1 MSLGGH
7 DLIPPRK
14 GLYVMATILVT
25 GGCGLIGDHVCS
37 GLLKKGN
44 TVIAVDKKES
54 DYNTGKDNYFF
65 REAAPQDQGK
75 YGEIFD
81 EFEVEYVVHL
91 ACTVDND
98 LGPEI
103 GKAQIDECA
112 ACDKFIYKLAISK
125 NVQKFILLSTT
136 QVYKQP
142 DSREPVREDEAVK
155 PVTNYGKM
163 KANEEMA
170 FSNDVRKTKN
180 MICCVARVP
189 MVYSLNY
196 TENLM
201 SRIRD
206 PKDKS
211 IFVFRTGE
219 YGYHMCCIHNISDFI
234 IGFLRQADSSNYT
247 GVYNVADSSLVM
259 ASEIVTFMKENHR
272 LGPVLQKTSLSGGL
286 KLKIFGDPEQK
297 TNYRWLDVTTI
308 DKNFM
313 YDTTKAS
320 RICPF
325 RWNIKNTK

>member
-1 MSLGGH
+1 
-7 DLIPPRK
+7 
-14 GLYVMATILVT
+14 MATILVT
-25 GGCGLIGDHVCS
+25 GGCGMIGEHICS

-44 TVIAVDKKES
+44 TVIAADKKSTAHNE
-54 DYNTGKDNYFF
+54 GKENYYF
-65 REAAPQDQGK
+65 REAGPADQGK

-81 EFEVEYVVHL
+81 EFKIEYVVHL

-98 LGPEI
+98 FGPEI
-103 GKAQIDECA
+103 GKEQIAECE
-112 ACDKFIYKLAISK
+112 ACDKFIYKFALSK
-125 NVQKFILLSTT
+125 DVQKFILFSTT

-155 PVTNYGKM
+155 PISNYGKM
-163 KANEEMA
+163 KANSETA
-170 FSNDVRKTKN
+170 FAHDVRGTKT
-180 MICCVARVP
+180 MICCVARIP
-189 MVYSLNY
+189 MVYAMDY
-196 TENLM
+196 TPNLL
-201 SRIRD
+201 SRITD
-206 PKDKS
+206 PNDKT

-219 YGYHMCCIHNISDFI
+219 YGFHMCCVHNISDFV
-234 IGFLRQADSSNYT
+234 IGFLRQADSLNYT

-272 LGPVLQKTSLSGGL
+272 LGPVMQKSSFGVSL
-286 KLKIFGDPEQK
+286 KQRVFGNPEQK
-297 TNYRWLDVTTI
+297 TNYRFLDTTCI

>member
-1 MSLGGH
+1 
-7 DLIPPRK
+7 
-14 GLYVMATILVT
+14 MATILVT
-25 GGCGLIGDHVCS
+25 GGCGLIGDHICS
-37 GLLKKGN
+37 GLLRKGN

-54 DYNTGKDNYFF
+54 EYNAGKEHFIF
-65 REAAPQDQGK
+65 REASPSDQGK
-75 YGEIFD
+75 YGDVFD
-81 EFEVEYVVHL
+81 EFEIDYVVHL

-98 LGPEI
+98 YGAVIDKE
-103 GKAQIDECA
+103 QMDECA
-112 ACDKFIYKLAISK
+112 ACDKFLYKLAIAK
-125 NVQKFILLSTT
+125 NIQKFILLSTT

-142 DSREPVREDEAVK
+142 ENREPVREDDIVK

-163 KANEEMA
+163 KVNSETA
-170 FSNDVRKTKN
+170 FANDVRNVKN

-234 IGFLRQADSSNYT
+234 IGFLRQAESTNYT

-259 ASEIVTFMKENHR
+259 ASEIVAFMKKHHR
-272 LGPVLQKTSLSGGL
+272 LGPVIQKASLAGSL
-286 KLKIFGDPEQK
+286 KQKLFGDPEQK

-313 YDTTKAS
+313 FDTTKSS

-325 RWNIKNTK
+325 RWNIRNTK